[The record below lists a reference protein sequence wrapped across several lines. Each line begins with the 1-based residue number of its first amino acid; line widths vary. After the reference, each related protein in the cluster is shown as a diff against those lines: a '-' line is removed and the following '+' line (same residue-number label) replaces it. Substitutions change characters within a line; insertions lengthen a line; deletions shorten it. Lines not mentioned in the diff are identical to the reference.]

1 MIVMDMDKLN
11 RVCAMYAS
19 GQTVKVIASDVG
31 VSSNTI
37 WLYLQRAREMGDVRA
52 RHRRVR
58 GDAVVKVLAD
68 SFESADG
75 GFLGWDDFRMLLWA
89 GRDVPATWRTV
100 VRVGI
105 TDCRKRFG
113 LDIVHDRVRKGYRLV
128 R

>member
-1 MIVMDMDKLN
+1 MDMDKLN
-11 RVCAMYAS
+11 RVCAMYAA

-68 SFESADG
+68 SFEAADG
-75 GFLGWDDFRMLLWA
+75 VFWVGMIFGCCCGLVVMCRRRGVLW
-89 GRDVPATWRTV
+89 
-100 VRVGI
+100 
-105 TDCRKRFG
+105 
-113 LDIVHDRVRKGYRLV
+113 
-128 R
+128 